1 MNVLVLGGNGFIGS
15 HIVDALCA
23 THHAVRIFDRSADP
37 WRRQLDGVRYYTGDF
52 TNSPMLAEAMQGVE
66 VVVHLISTTVPSTSN
81 LDPIADIQS
90 NLVSTVQLLQLMEGA
105 GVRRLVYLSSG
116 GTVYGT
122 PRRIPITEDEPLN
135 PICSYGV
142 VKVAIEKY
150 LTMFEYLYG
159 LKPLILRPS
168 NPYGRRQGHMGVQG
182 VVATFMHKVI
192 AGEKITIWGDG
203 SIRRDYVDVS
213 DLARLCCMAIE
224 TGATGVFNVGY
235 GTGKTINEVI
245 EAIER
250 VTGRKA
256 HTEYLPARRFDVPEV
271 VLDISKAKNA
281 FDWQPEIDFDE
292 GLSRY
297 FTWLQ
302 AQEAVDARWVSETT
316 RADFEVTEP
325 PGLPGRKPT
334 W

>member
-1 MNVLVLGGNGFIGS
+1 MNILVLGGNGFIGS
-15 HIVDALCA
+15 HVVDQLCA
-23 THHAVRIFDRSADP
+23 ARHAVRVFDRGPDR
-37 WRRQLDGVRYYTGDF
+37 WRQPLNGVRYFNGDF
-52 TNSPMLAEAMQGVE
+52 TNSPMLAEAIHGVD
-66 VVVHLISTTVPSTSN
+66 VIVHLISTTVPSTSN

-122 PRRIPITEDEPLN
+122 PRKIPISEDEPLN

-150 LTMFEYLYG
+150 LAMFEFLYG
-159 LKPLILRPS
+159 LKPLVLRPS
-168 NPYGRRQGHMGVQG
+168 NPYGPRQGHMGVQG
-182 VVATFMHKVI
+182 VIATFMHKVLT
-192 AGEKITIWGDG
+192 GEKITIWGDG
-203 SIRRDYVDVS
+203 SIRRDYIDVS
-213 DLARLCCMAIE
+213 DLARLCCKAIE
-224 TGATGVFNVGY
+224 MGATGVFNVGH
-235 GTGKTINEVI
+235 GAGKTINEVI
-245 EAIER
+245 VAIER

-271 VLDISKAKNA
+271 VLDILKAQNA
-281 FDWQPEIDFDE
+281 FGWRPEIDFDD

-302 AQEAVDARWVSETT
+302 TQEASFRS
-316 RADFEVTEP
+316 
-325 PGLPGRKPT
+325 
-334 W
+334 